1 MANTGLSSRLPLS
14 PDSGYGYRR
23 TSMKRQS
30 LSIHNNDRDS
40 LSSSLPLALTKKE
53 VEHLREMEK
62 VGKSPKWKESYEE
75 LQG

>member
-1 MANTGLSSRLPLS
+1 MANTGVFGRLPLS
-14 PDSGYGYRR
+14 PDSGFRR
-23 TSMKRQS
+23 TSLNRQS
-30 LSIHNNDRDS
+30 LSIHNNDRES

-75 LQG
+75 QQG